1 MLWVQFESCDIND
14 ASLGD
19 GVRGN
24 PLLLILGLANGFA
37 VWTAMVGEVLD
48 TSNCD
53 YWYTVL
59 SL

>member
-1 MLWVQFESCDIND
+1 MLWVRFESCDIND

-37 VWTAMVGEVLD
+37 VWTVTVGEVID
-48 TSNCD
+48 TPD
-53 YWYTVL
+53 G
-59 SL
+59 